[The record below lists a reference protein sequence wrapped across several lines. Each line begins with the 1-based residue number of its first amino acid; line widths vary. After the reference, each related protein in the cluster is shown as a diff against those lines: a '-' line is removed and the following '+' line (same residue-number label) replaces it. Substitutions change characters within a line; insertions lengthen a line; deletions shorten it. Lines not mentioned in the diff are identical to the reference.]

1 MKESPGPALNDLEMW
16 MTDLRECPRCG
27 NAFFMLPGTC
37 PACHEHVEA
46 PVVAAGVP
54 GAGAGG
60 DRVVSSRLNQ
70 TAAVGGVM
78 IAGLLTAMGSWFLV
92 APEMGLGLLLL
103 AVMTSVV
110 ILWRS

>member
-1 MKESPGPALNDLEMW
+1 MESPGPALNHLERG

-27 NAFFMLPGTC
+27 DAFLMLPGTC
-37 PACHEHVEA
+37 PACHEYVEA
-46 PVVAAGVP
+46 PVVVTGPPAS
-54 GAGAGG
+54 GAGG

-78 IAGLLTAMGSWFLV
+78 IAGLLTGMGSWFLV

-103 AVMTSVV
+103 AVMASVV